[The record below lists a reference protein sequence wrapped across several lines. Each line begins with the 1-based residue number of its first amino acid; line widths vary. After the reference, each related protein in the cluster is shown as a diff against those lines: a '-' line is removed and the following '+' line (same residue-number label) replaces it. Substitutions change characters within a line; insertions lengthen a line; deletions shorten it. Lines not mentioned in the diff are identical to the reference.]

1 MESCYWEFLVTLG
14 LGGGHSGHV
23 FFRSGYHGL
32 ASRLTFSFGAD
43 LFWSNTH
50 GRSERDGFDS

>member
-1 MESCYWEFLVTLG
+1 MEFCYWEFLVTLG
-14 LGGGHSGHV
+14 LGGGHFWKL

-32 ASRLTFSFGAD
+32 ASRLTFSD